1 MTLRSFIIILWS
13 WLLCSCQNSR
23 HLERENLSL
32 MQANTLRNWCMS
44 ETLYALVPGSFASMP
59 AETGSAVVP
68 LDSSRIVRNLLPIA
82 AKHTQY
88 TESSQ
93 TNTKEKNQQIIDEE
107 KNKDIQV
114 KEFTFIQF
122 VVLGSVFLFGF
133 LVIMLVV
140 RYYKEPY

>member
-1 MTLRSFIIILWS
+1 
-13 WLLCSCQNSR
+13 
-23 HLERENLSL
+23 
-32 MQANTLRNWCMS
+32 MS
-44 ETLYALVPGSFASMP
+44 ETLYALVPGTFASVP
-59 AETGSAVVP
+59 AATCSAVVP
-68 LDSSRIVRNLLPIA
+68 LDSSRVVRNLLPIA

-114 KEFTFIQF
+114 NEFTFIQF

>member
-32 MQANTLRNWCMS
+32 LQANTLRNWCMS
-44 ETLYALVPGSFASMP
+44 ETLYTLVPGSFASMP

-68 LDSSRIVRNLLPIA
+68 LDSSRVVRNLLPIA

-114 KEFTFIQF
+114 NEFTFIQF

-140 RYYKEPY
+140 RYYK